1 MTNKQTTKCIEC
13 GGEGELECQGDSHY
27 IDTMSSHDCFN
38 ETCEECDGTGTTETK
53 FSDFIRNSTEEE
65 ATEVFTDIM
74 KGVAEDQ
81 KVILKT
87 TLEERFNEKFIEF
100 APDGSNWG
108 AGLRIRHT
116 GTTQDRE
123 ILDDIKDFIKQELQ
137 QERERIV
144 KKINEDYIY
153 NESLCCNGDYCKF
166 ECAKNKGE
174 KLIKAI
180 NQDHE

>member
-65 ATEVFTDIM
+65 ATGVFTDIM

-137 QERERIV
+137 QERERCVEIAKDVTNEV
-144 KKINEDYIY
+144 KNNLTGTVEFYDGIRVTGTSIIN
-153 NESLCCNGDYCKF
+153 
-166 ECAKNKGE
+166 
-174 KLIKAI
+174 AI